1 MYGHEI
7 LSTTDGNG
15 QPLKNFDENHDS
27 DDLADR
33 EITLKGHRR
42 RV

>member
-15 QPLKNFDENHDS
+15 QPLKNFDENYDS

-33 EITLKGHRR
+33 KITLKGHRSL
-42 RV
+42 V